1 MLDPRTGPGVVS
13 PGKGTQ
19 VFRPL
24 RREASDPSSAAT
36 ADLAGRG
43 GRP

>member
-13 PGKGTQ
+13 PGGVTQ

-24 RREASDPSSAAT
+24 RREASDLSSAPT
-36 ADLAGRG
+36 AELACRG